1 MPDFKLAHSAVAF
14 GAAFVAGAINSVA
27 GGGSLISFP
36 AAVAAGLP
44 PIVANASNTV
54 AMAPASLAS
63 AWAYRRELAGE
74 RPVVRLLLVP
84 AALGGAAGAAL
95 LLVTPAAVFAASVP
109 ALILLA
115 TLLLLVQ
122 NIRGPRSDDTEAL
135 TASAP
140 APPLERTG
148 RAVVLQFFVAVY
160 GGYFGA
166 GMGIMMLALLALLG
180 RTDIHK
186 MNGVKI
192 FLGAAINGVAA
203 LGFLVARAIDPTAT
217 VVMTLGGVLGGFT
230 GAAVARR
237 VNKAVVRWTVVAI
250 GFGMAVLLAY
260 RRWAAP

>member
-1 MPDFKLAHSAVAF
+1 VDLARAALLFGSA
-14 GAAFVAGAINSVA
+14 AAAGAINSVA
-27 GGGSLISFP
+27 GGGSLVSFP

-44 PIVANASNTV
+44 PIVANASNSV

-63 AWAYRRELAGE
+63 AWAYRRELASE

-84 AALGGAAGAAL
+84 AALGGAAGAAM
-95 LLVTPAAVFAASVP
+95 LLVTPAHVFEASVP

-122 NIRGPRSDDTEAL
+122 NLRPEAG
-135 TASAP
+135 TSASSEPDA
-140 APPLERTG
+140 ARPLDRRA

-166 GMGIMMLALLALLG
+166 GMGIMMLALLSLLG

-203 LGFLVARAIDPTAT
+203 LGFLLARAVDPSAT
-217 VVMTLGGVLGGFT
+217 LVMTLGGVLGGFA

-237 VNKAVVRWTVVAI
+237 VNKAVVRWVVVAI
-250 GFGMAVLLAY
+250 GLGLAVLLAY
-260 RRWAAP
+260 RRWA